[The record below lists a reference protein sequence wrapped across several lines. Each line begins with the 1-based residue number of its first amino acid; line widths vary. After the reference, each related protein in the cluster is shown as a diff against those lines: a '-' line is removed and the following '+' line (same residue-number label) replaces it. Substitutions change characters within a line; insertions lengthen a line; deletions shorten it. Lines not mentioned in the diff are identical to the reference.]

1 MQMEKENCRLAKK
14 RNDIVILSD
23 PEHSEGESK
32 DPHTF
37 SSGTPKENGFFDS
50 AAFSGSAQNDNDPG
64 ALMRSFSWKGGG
76 SWN

>member
-14 RNDIVILSD
+14 RNDNVILSD

-37 SSGTPKENGFFDS
+37 FFRH
-50 AAFSGSAQNDNDPG
+50 AERERILRLRRF
-64 ALMRSFSWKGGG
+64 
-76 SWN
+76 